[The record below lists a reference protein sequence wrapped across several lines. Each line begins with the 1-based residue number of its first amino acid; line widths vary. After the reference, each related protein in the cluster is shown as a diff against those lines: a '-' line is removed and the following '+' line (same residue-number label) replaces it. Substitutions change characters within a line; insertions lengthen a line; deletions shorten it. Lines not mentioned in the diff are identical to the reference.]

1 MIQNVAPARVD
12 RDALRRYV
20 SEKYTEVANEPE
32 KGFHFHSGRPLAA
45 MLGYD
50 LDEVDR
56 LPPSTVESFA
66 GTGNPFSLG
75 RLQPG
80 EAVLDMGCGAGF
92 DTLQAAIQVGPSGRV
107 TAVDMTDAMLT
118 KTSAGAAALGLTNID
133 VRRGFA
139 EELPAQDA
147 TIDVVISNGVVNLC
161 PDKMAVMREV
171 HRVLKPGG
179 RFQIADIIVHKEV
192 PQDAKDDIDLWSG

>member
-1 MIQNVAPARVD
+1 MVKQVAPARVD

-32 KGFHFHSGRPLAA
+32 KGFHFHNGRPLAA

-50 LDEVDR
+50 LGEVDR

-80 EAVLDMGCGAGF
+80 ETVLDMGCGAGF
-92 DTLQAAIQVGPSGRV
+92 DTLQAAMQVGPSGRV
-107 TAVDMTDAMLT
+107 TAVDMTDAMLA

-139 EELPAQDA
+139 EDLPAQDA

-179 RFQIADIIVHKEV
+179 RFQIADIVVHKEV